1 MGPAQQREAFF
12 LFEVRQREGRV
23 LVELDVFA
31 LEHEG
36 LAGGALPL
44 LAAVRQQNALLERGT
59 QDRLV
64 FVDLDFDA
72 DWLEPDD
79 VLPVGHNPF
88 ARPSR

>member
-1 MGPAQQREAFF
+1 
-12 LFEVRQREGRV
+12 
-23 LVELDVFA
+23 
-31 LEHEG
+31 
-36 LAGGALPL
+36 
-44 LAAVRQQNALLERGT
+44 VRQQNALLERGT